1 MTKVQKKKVRGVAA
15 EAAKPAAPAAASAVA
30 ASKAF
35 DDLFAAV
42 NRSDMPGVVVGV
54 RHRGK
59 TLLRQGYGMASLEHA
74 VANTPATRMRIG
86 SVTKHFTCLAVLL
99 LAEDGK
105 LDVDAPVTAYL
116 PELPVLRGVP
126 TLRQLMTHT
135 GGYRCHIDLACTA
148 AGLTVQPAGKGW
160 QAMVSQ
166 SDANFP
172 PGESQIYCN
181 GGYHLLSI
189 VVDRV
194 SGMSLEAFLLARIFE
209 PLGMVAT
216 RMLPS
221 DLDILPGMATHHA
234 AYSKDGKV
242 TWRRGIFMSEEVR
255 GEGGLVSTVDD
266 LLVWLAHLRASEKI
280 VGTAASWRQMTALTV
295 LNNGL
300 TVPYG
305 LGLFRHE
312 YRGVEIVYHHGA
324 VLGGACQM
332 LTVPEHELDIV
343 VITNG
348 GPINHIDATKRIID
362 QVLGDV
368 LKGDPAPAMAGIK
381 GLEHLSG
388 AYYVSDNGL
397 VFGFG
402 TVGEKLGISLLFSKP
417 APLLR
422 DEGKQL
428 RIAFEDAGL
437 GPFQIERH
445 ALAAGK
451 DGKAPDRLIITEC
464 GNTIRC
470 KRLPSR
476 APSTAK
482 VGESLVG
489 RYRCDDLDADGTI
502 TFDGDQL
509 VLRTQ
514 GGYGSRTVDL
524 KAVSADCFRMTW
536 RDDKDPL
543 TSALIPT
550 FEDGVVTGFVFNTF
564 RVRHLRFARL
574 PNQSTS

>member
-1 MTKVQKKKVRGVAA
+1 MTKVHKKKGRSLDA
-15 EAAKPAAPAAASAVA
+15 EAAKSAASAVPG
-30 ASKAF
+30 STEF
-35 DDLFAAV
+35 DELFAAI
-42 NRSDMPGVVVGV
+42 NRSDMPGAVVGV

-59 TLLRQGYGMASLEHA
+59 TLLRRGYGMASLEHA
-74 VANTPATRMRIG
+74 VANSPATRMRIG

-99 LAEDGK
+99 LAEEGK

-148 AGLTVQPAGKGW
+148 AGLTVQPPGKGW

-166 SDANFP
+166 SDANFA

-194 SGMSLEAFLLARIFE
+194 SGSSLETFLQTRIFE
-209 PLGMVAT
+209 PLGMSST
-216 RMLPS
+216 CMLTS
-221 DLDILPGMATHHA
+221 DLEILPGMATHHA
-234 AYSKDGKV
+234 AYSKDGK
-242 TWRRGIFMSEEVR
+242 TSWRRGIFMTEECR

-266 LLVWLAHLRASEKI
+266 LLVWLAHLRASEKV
-280 VGTAASWRQMTALTV
+280 VGTAASWHQMTARTV

-300 TVPYG
+300 SAPYG
-305 LGLFRHE
+305 LGLFRHD
-312 YRGVEIVYHHGA
+312 YRGVELVYHHGA
-324 VLGGACQM
+324 VLGGVSQM

-348 GPINHIDATKRIID
+348 GPISHIEVTKRIID
-362 QVLGDV
+362 KVLEPV
-368 LKGDPAPAMAGIK
+368 LKGDPAPTMASIK
-381 GLEHLSG
+381 GLEHLAD
-388 AYYVSDNGL
+388 AYYAGDNGL

-402 TVGEKLGISLLFSKP
+402 AVGDKLGISLLFSKP

-422 DEGKQL
+422 DEGEHL

-437 GPFQIERH
+437 GPFQIERA
-445 ALAAGK
+445 ALAASKG
-451 DGKAPDRLIITEC
+451 GKAPERLTITEC
-464 GNTIRC
+464 GNPIRC
-470 KRLPSR
+470 RRLPAR

-482 VGESLVG
+482 AGERLVG
-489 RYRCDDLDADGTI
+489 RYRCNDLDADGTI
-502 TFDGDQL
+502 AFEGDRL
-509 VLRTQ
+509 VLRTL

-524 KAVSADCFRMTW
+524 QAVSTDCFRMTW

-550 FEDGVVTGFVFNTF
+550 VEGGVVTSFVFNTF
-564 RVRHLRFARL
+564 RVRHLRFTRV
-574 PNQSTS
+574 SSS